1 MKTKQL
7 HFTTFNE
14 SRMGENKHHSK
25 IKSKESPPPQ
35 AAPLKAFLQAA
46 EQGKG
51 LTWSQ
56 PEQPGKKNEG
66 VQLET

>member
-35 AAPLKAFLQAA
+35 AAPLKALLQAA
-46 EQGKG
+46 EQSKG
-51 LTWSQ
+51 LT
-56 PEQPGKKNEG
+56 
-66 VQLET
+66 